1 MQKGR
6 ADRDA
11 VWSFCD
17 GDRLTWAPKRITW
30 GPGPYPFGGKRQFK
44 GICIRHLLGRKRP
57 CILRVHRRQPTAGSI
72 VPYTG
77 ASVSRRG
84 DAGCR
89 YHYCSGL
96 FLFFVLLYVCH
107 QNYSREKVRFWKP
120 LASCYSS
127 TASATSC
134 LLVHFRP
141 SLSICFH
148 SMSHLNSEF
157 PFPLRSPPLPLP
169 PFPPVSD
176 AK

>member
-96 FLFFVLLYVCH
+96 FLFLSCCMCVIRITPEKRCGFGNPWRHVIVQLPVPHPVSLSTSVLLCL
-107 QNYSREKVRFWKP
+107 F
-120 LASCYSS
+120 ASIP
-127 TASATSC
+127 C
-134 LLVHFRP
+134 LT
-141 SLSICFH
+141 
-148 SMSHLNSEF
+148 
-157 PFPLRSPPLPLP
+157 
-169 PFPPVSD
+169 
-176 AK
+176 